1 MTTYADL
8 EIGLH
13 HRDADRY
20 SVELR
25 FSDPESDGEVRLTG
39 EVPPLAQFDFGRLR
53 ELQVDD
59 EAYGQLLSQG
69 LFGDSS
75 VATAFAQA
83 RSTAQ
88 ARNVPLRLRL
98 FVGPSAPELH
108 NLCWETLRDPQDGSH
123 LLTGEEILFSR
134 YLTSPDWRPVGPRPR
149 ADLRALVVI
158 ANPAGLTDYQP
169 GGRPLTPLDAEGELA
184 RAQSG
189 LGDIPITSLAS
200 GGTATLNK
208 IGEHLREGAHLDG
221 GYDVLYLACHG
232 AMIEGEPHL
241 WLEDGEGNADVVT
254 GGELVIR
261 LRESRH
267 RPRLVV
273 LASCQSAGQGDEA
286 RSADEG
292 ALAALGPRLAEAGIP
307 AVLAMQGNVTMETVA
322 QFMSTFFCELQRDG
336 QIDRAMAV
344 ARGAVRERPD
354 WWMPVLFMRLT
365 SGRLWYAPGFV
376 DRHAL
381 EKWPSLLN
389 NINGGKCTPILGPG
403 LTESLIGS
411 RAEIARSWAEAYSVP
426 LAPHARE
433 ELAQVS
439 QFLAVNQD
447 PIFPRSKLADY
458 TRGEILD
465 RYRDELPEE
474 LHAAS
479 LDDLISAIGA
489 RRRAQDPA
497 EPHRVLAHL
506 PLPLYLTATFNNL
519 LAEALTEEGKDPQVE
534 LCRWNECVDLL
545 PSLYDR
551 EPDYL
556 PDKDHPLVYHLFGH
570 LQHLESI
577 VLTED
582 DYFEYLIGV
591 TSNKDLIPPVIRMH
605 LSNTALLFLGF
616 RLDDWNF
623 RVLFRSLL
631 NPEGQRL
638 RNRYAHVAVQIDP
651 EEGRV
656 REPERAR
663 RYLESYF
670 NAEHMSIYWGSVG
683 DFMRELQQRLE
694 GGAP

>member
-13 HRDADRY
+13 HREADRY

-25 FSDPESDGEVRLTG
+25 FRDPESDGEVRLTAR
-39 EVPPLAQFDFGRLR
+39 VPPLAQFDFGRLR
-53 ELQVDD
+53 ELHVEE

-69 LFGDSS
+69 LFGDPD
-75 VATAFAQA
+75 VAKAFAQA

-108 NLCWETLRDPQDGSH
+108 DLRWEMLRDPGDGSH

-134 YLTSPDWRPVGPRPR
+134 YLSSPDWRPVGPRPR

-158 ANPAGLTDYQP
+158 ANPAGVSEYQP
-169 GGRPLTPLDAEGELA
+169 GGRPLTPLDVEGELA

-200 GGTATLNK
+200 GGTATLDK
-208 IGEHLREGAHLDG
+208 IGERLREGAQQHG
-221 GYDVLYLACHG
+221 GYDVLYLVCHG
-232 AMIEGEPHL
+232 AMIEGQPHL
-241 WLEDGEGNADVVT
+241 WLEDEAGNVDVVD
-254 GGELVIR
+254 GGELTIR

-273 LASCQSAGQGDEA
+273 LASCQSAGQGEEA
-286 RSADEG
+286 RTADEG

-307 AVLAMQGNVTMETVA
+307 AVLAMQGNVSMETVA
-322 QFMSTFFCELQRDG
+322 QFMPTFFQELQRDG

-376 DRHAL
+376 DRSAL

-389 NINGGKCTPILGPG
+389 NIRDGRCTPILGPG

-411 RAEIARSWAEAYSVP
+411 RRQIARRWAEEHAYP
-426 LAPHARE
+426 LAPQACE
-433 ELAQVS
+433 ELAQVA
-439 QFLAVNQD
+439 QYLAINQD
-447 PIFPRSKLADY
+447 PMFPRHELVESARAEL
-458 TRGEILD
+458 LD
-465 RYRDELPEE
+465 RYQDEVPEE
-474 LHAAS
+474 LHEAPLS
-479 LDDLISAIGA
+479 DLISAIGA
-489 RRRAQDPA
+489 QRRAQDPA
-497 EPHRVLAHL
+497 EPHRLLAQL
-506 PLPLYLTATFNNL
+506 PLPLYITAAFNNL
-519 LAEALTEEGKDPQVE
+519 LAEALTEAGKDPQVE
-534 LCRWNECVDLL
+534 LCRWNEYVEML

-556 PDKDHPLVYHLFGH
+556 PDKDRPLVYHVFGH
-570 LQHLESI
+570 LEHLDSI

-582 DYFEYLIGV
+582 DHFDYLIGV
-591 TSNKDLIPPVIRMH
+591 TSKKDLIPPTVRMH

-616 RLDDWNF
+616 RMDDWNF

-631 NPEGQRL
+631 NQEGYRL
-638 RNRYAHVAVQIDP
+638 RSRYAHVAVQIDP
-651 EEGRV
+651 EEGRA

-663 RYLESYF
+663 HYLESYF
-670 NAEHMSIYWGSVG
+670 EAEHMSIYWGSVV
-683 DFMRELQQRLE
+683 DFIRELQQRLE
-694 GGAP
+694 GGAR